1 MKKVVLGIV
10 VFVLFAIPA
19 KAEVLILQDNYYI
32 ANVRIIGTDAGKTI
46 YRWAEKL
53 FEIDS
58 ALVIE
63 VSKELPVAGNII
75 DPNKLPEIYTY
86 QAADAKATYI
96 TAVVEK
102 KEVVVE
108 VLKPQR
114 LQMKKQFWGYG
125 YYYDKNP
132 ISQQSAL
139 EMLKQVPEAYNLHS
153 KAEAGY
159 AWGNVM
165 GGVGVLMIS
174 WPIGEWISGQKYPA
188 WGVAAIGGAL
198 VLPAITGAKHAHFTF
213 HRAAKVYND
222 KVDIKLDTPTP
233 ESSWELKVLPWNVQV
248 TYRF

>member
-86 QAADAKATYI
+86 QAADAKATSI

-108 VLKPQR
+108 V
-114 LQMKKQFWGYG
+114 
-125 YYYDKNP
+125 
-132 ISQQSAL
+132 
-139 EMLKQVPEAYNLHS
+139 
-153 KAEAGY
+153 
-159 AWGNVM
+159 
-165 GGVGVLMIS
+165 
-174 WPIGEWISGQKYPA
+174 
-188 WGVAAIGGAL
+188 
-198 VLPAITGAKHAHFTF
+198 
-213 HRAAKVYND
+213 
-222 KVDIKLDTPTP
+222 
-233 ESSWELKVLPWNVQV
+233 
-248 TYRF
+248 